1 VVMSNPMAQ
10 PRSVPESTRTVQFRS
25 AEESGVSAKTI
36 RYHESIDHEI
46 IGLVRPAFPSA
57 ANYRRY
63 DRAAIQTL
71 CFSAEA
77 DYKRRDHNG

>member
-1 VVMSNPMAQ
+1 MSIPLAQ
-10 PRSVPESTRTVQFRS
+10 PRSVPKSTRTVQFRS
-25 AEESGVSAKTI
+25 AEGSGVPARTI
-36 RYHESIDHEI
+36 RYHERINHES

-71 CFSAEA
+71 RFGAEV
-77 DYKRRDHNG
+77 DYKRRRHNG